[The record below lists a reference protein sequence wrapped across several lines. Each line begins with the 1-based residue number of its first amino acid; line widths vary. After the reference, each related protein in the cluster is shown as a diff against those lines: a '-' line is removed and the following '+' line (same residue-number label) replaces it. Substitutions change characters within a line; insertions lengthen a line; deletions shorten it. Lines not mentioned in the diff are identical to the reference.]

1 MNEDDR
7 ADGVNV
13 TSVDGAESPGE
24 GKAFIAEA
32 TPSSEYDKE
41 RKAEPIHLKTKPIPA
56 IVTLLGGGIVTADV
70 FLQQLE
76 FRNSLIIILIS
87 LIVFLFAGE
96 IVKLL
101 LDRIELPNP
110 EAVDADGNV
119 IQKGK
124 SGDNELNEE
133 GSEGT
138 GIAAENSGE

>member
-1 MNEDDR
+1 MNEEDR

-13 TSVDGAESPGE
+13 TSVDGDGSPGE

-32 TPSSEYDKE
+32 SPSNEYDKE
-41 RKAEPIHLKTKPIPA
+41 RKAEPIHLKTKPVPA
-56 IVTLLGGGIVTADV
+56 VVTLLGGGIVTADV

-76 FRNSLIIILIS
+76 FRKSLIIILIS

-133 GSEGT
+133 GSEAIGMAT
-138 GIAAENSGE
+138 ENSGE